1 MKIDLFDYHL
11 PKELIAQTP
20 ISPRD
25 HSRLLVLEK
34 ESGKIEDKHF
44 YDLPDFLNAD
54 DVLVLNETKVFPAR
68 LRGKKKTGGRVEV
81 FLTHKINKHTWEC
94 LIGGRALKINDKI
107 YFASLAE
114 SRREVDL
121 QGEIIKDIDGKTK
134 QVKFNLADE
143 DFLQLVEKIGHT
155 PLPPYIKTEDS
166 RQIKKDYQT
175 VFAKDKGSVAAPT
188 AGLHFTP
195 ELLEKI
201 KAKGVEILTVTLHV
215 GLGTFAPVEVDEI
228 EEHQIHSEWASI
240 SKYTVEKLNELKQQG
255 KNIVAVGTTAARLL
269 EAFTNDQKN
278 LVAGEKW
285 VDIYIYPGYE
295 YKFIDALVT
304 NFHLPKSSLL
314 FMVSAL
320 VGREN
325 VLAAYKHAI
334 AEKYRFFSFGDAM
347 FITQKIKQ
355 KKKDPA

>member
-1 MKIDLFDYHL
+1 M
-11 PKELIAQTP
+11 
-20 ISPRD
+20 
-25 HSRLLVLEK
+25 
-34 ESGKIEDKHF
+34 
-44 YDLPDFLNAD
+44 
-54 DVLVLNETKVFPAR
+54 
-68 LRGKKKTGGRVEV
+68 
-81 FLTHKINKHTWEC
+81 
-94 LIGGRALKINDKI
+94 
-107 YFASLAE
+107 
-114 SRREVDL
+114 
-121 QGEIIKDIDGKTK
+121 
-134 QVKFNLADE
+134 
-143 DFLQLVEKIGHT
+143 
-155 PLPPYIKTEDS
+155 
-166 RQIKKDYQT
+166 
-175 VFAKDKGSVAAPT
+175 AAPT

-347 FITQKIKQ
+347 FITKNRL
-355 KKKDPA
+355 